1 VLAPETVHRYRCPCG
16 DVVLE
21 VAGPSWLAWDLAAAR
36 AMEHAKTCPMAR
48 ERWHFSMDDTARS

>member
-1 VLAPETVHRYRCPCG
+1 VLAPESPTRYRCPCG

-36 AMEHAKTCPMAR
+36 AIEHRRTCDRAR
-48 ERWHFSMDDTARS
+48 ERWTLEVLADEV